1 MTAPSRLGRPPFQ
14 LPTLHFDLASEPERG
29 FHLSILL
36 KDATIVTM
44 NDHHEV
50 IRGDLLVDGDRIAA
64 VGSDVGSSLNQ
75 HPDALPDQISRLEG
89 G

>member
-1 MTAPSRLGRPPFQ
+1 
-14 LPTLHFDLASEPERG
+14 
-29 FHLSILL
+29 
-36 KDATIVTM
+36 M